1 MVVITFIYRIV
12 KDNNVYYGKYN
23 SDYFDKDHEG
33 LNLEIEK
40 VLLFGLNEYRR
51 QINLPLLNQ
60 DDVTAGIISCETQVL
75 NYITEKEIKCF
86 DFYYFKCNKYSSQV
100 IRDYSYYDE
109 CNKVLQEDFYVFGIK
124 LDFNQLINIQNKNT
138 STESSKT
145 RAEPKYNYYLLEL
158 QDIEN

>member
-1 MVVITFIYRIV
+1 MADITFIYRIIR
-12 KDNNVYYGKYN
+12 DINVYYGKYN

-51 QINLPLLNQ
+51 QIKLPLLKQ
-60 DDVTAGIISCETQVL
+60 DDITVGIISCETQVL

-86 DFYYFKCNKYSSQV
+86 DFYCIERN
-100 IRDYSYYDE
+100 RD
-109 CNKVLQEDFYVFGIK
+109 KQDFYIFGSK
-124 LDFNQLINIQNKNT
+124 LNFNQSENT
-138 STESSKT
+138 PMESSGMC
-145 RAEPKYNYYLLEL
+145 AEPKYNNYVLEL